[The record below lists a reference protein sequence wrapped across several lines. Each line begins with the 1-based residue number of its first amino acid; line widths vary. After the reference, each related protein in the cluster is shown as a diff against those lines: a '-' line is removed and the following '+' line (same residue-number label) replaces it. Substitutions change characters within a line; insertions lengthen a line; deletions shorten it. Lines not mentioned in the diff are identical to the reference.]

1 MIQEDEILT
10 LSDDKKYWVLDSVVY
25 NNSNYVMISEYDEP
39 NMKILDNTKIMFN
52 DINNNQLTK
61 VIDPRMLYILSNL
74 FAEKDMA

>member
-1 MIQEDEILT
+1 MIKEDEILT

-25 NNSNYVMISEYDEP
+25 NNLNYVMISEYDEP
-39 NMKILDNTKIMFN
+39 NMKILDNTKIMLN

>member
-1 MIQEDEILT
+1 MIKEDEILT